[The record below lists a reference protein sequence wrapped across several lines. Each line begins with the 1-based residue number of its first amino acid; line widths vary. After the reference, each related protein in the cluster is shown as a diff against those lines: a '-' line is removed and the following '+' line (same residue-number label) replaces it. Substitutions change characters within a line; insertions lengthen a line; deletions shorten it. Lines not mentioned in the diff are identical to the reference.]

1 MSHRWSP
8 LGRRGACLVLGVMG
22 ATALAPLAAQADPA
36 SDGIPPYAAAAG
48 ADGVRLSVRIPGAP
62 LSADVINGGGPSAA
76 VALSSVGVRRGFGA
90 LPDPGD
96 GAMAGPGTAA
106 GALGTYGAVLPAA
119 VPAYPFAAVA
129 DPGTPE
135 QTIGGGPFYAKAT
148 SAERKV
154 TGEAQGGFL
163 QQGTSVLAGRSEAS
177 AEESE
182 AGVVAHSS
190 SLFKGLVVGPLTLGD
205 VMSAAEVSLAPG
217 GTVQRKSSLEV
228 VGGRAGDT
236 VFTITG
242 KGIVLGSQTVPVP
255 IADGVASLN
264 QQLAASKVTIGFTTE
279 HETAN
284 GVVAP
289 VLEVTSPVRS
299 LSPGLPEGTMV
310 LRIGGSAASIDT
322 EASQA
327 EAILPAQPAST
338 QSDTSS
344 APEIASATGAP
355 AAGTGGVAAAEGPL
369 FGAEPGIVVGRSGV
383 QLSSDMAGVDFA
395 APSSSTPES
404 GSTEV
409 AFAATPSPSPM
420 QAAPA
425 SRSVDEEFGAK
436 NIYLVIAVAALVG
449 IVAGRFLRVGGQWN
463 S

>member
-1 MSHRWSP
+1 
-8 LGRRGACLVLGVMG
+8 
-22 ATALAPLAAQADPA
+22 
-36 SDGIPPYAAAAG
+36 
-48 ADGVRLSVRIPGAP
+48 
-62 LSADVINGGGPSAA
+62 
-76 VALSSVGVRRGFGA
+76 VGVRRGFAA

-119 VPAYPFAAVA
+119 VPPYPFAAVA
-129 DPGTPE
+129 EYPGTPE
-135 QTIGGGPFYAKAT
+135 QTVGSGPFYAKAT

-163 QQGTSVLAGRSEAS
+163 QQGTGALAGRSEAS

-182 AGVVAHSS
+182 ASVVAHSS

-205 VMSAAEVSLAPG
+205 VASAAEVSLAPG
-217 GTVQRKSSLEV
+217 GTLARKSSLEI

-236 VFTITG
+236 AFTITG
-242 KGIVLGSQTVPVP
+242 KGIVFGSQTVPVP
-255 IADGVASLN
+255 FADGVASLN
-264 QQLAASKVTIGFTTE
+264 QQLAASKVTVGFTPQ
-279 HETAN
+279 HDTAN

-327 EAILPAQPAST
+327 EATAPAQPTPA

-344 APEIASATGAP
+344 PPDLASATAAP
-355 AAGTGGVAAAEGPL
+355 AAAAGAPGADGAL
-369 FGAEPGIVVGRSGV
+369 FGTEPGIVVGRSSV
-383 QLSSDMAGVDFA
+383 QLSGDTAGVDVA
-395 APSSSTPES
+395 APASSTPEP
-404 GSTEV
+404 GSPDV
-409 AFAATPSPSPM
+409 ALAATPAPGTM
-420 QAAPA
+420 RAAPA
-425 SRSVDEEFGAK
+425 SRTVDESFGAK
-436 NIYLVIAVAALVG
+436 SIYLVIAVAALIG
-449 IVAGRFLRVGGQWN
+449 IAAGRFLRVGGRWN

>member
-1 MSHRWSP
+1 
-8 LGRRGACLVLGVMG
+8 
-22 ATALAPLAAQADPA
+22 
-36 SDGIPPYAAAAG
+36 
-48 ADGVRLSVRIPGAP
+48 
-62 LSADVINGGGPSAA
+62 
-76 VALSSVGVRRGFGA
+76 
-90 LPDPGD
+90 
-96 GAMAGPGTAA
+96 
-106 GALGTYGAVLPAA
+106 
-119 VPAYPFAAVA
+119 
-129 DPGTPE
+129 
-135 QTIGGGPFYAKAT
+135 
-148 SAERKV
+148 V

-264 QQLAASKVTIGFTTE
+264 QQLAASKVTIGFTPQ

-322 EASQA
+322 EVSQA
-327 EAILPAQPAST
+327 EAILPEQPASA

-344 APEIASATGAP
+344 APDIASATGAP

-425 SRSVDEEFGAK
+425 SLSVDESFGAK

-449 IVAGRFLRVGGQWN
+449 IAAGRFLRVGGQWN

>member
-1 MSHRWSP
+1 QT
-8 LGRRGACLVLGVMG
+8 V
-22 ATALAPLAAQADPA
+22 
-36 SDGIPPYAAAAG
+36 
-48 ADGVRLSVRIPGAP
+48 
-62 LSADVINGGGPSAA
+62 GGGP
-76 VALSSVGVRRGFGA
+76 V
-90 LPDPGD
+90 
-96 GAMAGPGTAA
+96 
-106 GALGTYGAVLPAA
+106 
-119 VPAYPFAAVA
+119 
-129 DPGTPE
+129 
-135 QTIGGGPFYAKAT
+135 YAKAT

-163 QQGTSVLAGRSEAS
+163 QQGAAVLAGRSEAS

-205 VMSAAEVSLAPG
+205 VASAAEVSLAPG
-217 GTVQRKSSLEV
+217 GAVARKSSLEII
-228 VGGRAGDT
+228 GGRAGDT
-236 VFTITG
+236 AFTITG
-242 KGIVLGSQTVPVP
+242 KGIVFGSQTVPVP
-255 IADGVASLN
+255 FADGVASLN
-264 QQLAASKVTIGFTTE
+264 QQLAASKVTVGFTPQ

-327 EAILPAQPAST
+327 EATAPAQPAPA

-344 APEIASATGAP
+344 PPVTAPATAAP
-355 AAGTGGVAAAEGPL
+355 AAATAGAPGAEGPL

-383 QLSSDMAGVDFA
+383 QLSGDTAGADGA
-395 APSSSTPES
+395 APASSTPEPA
-404 GSTEV
+404 STEV
-409 AFAATPSPSPM
+409 ALAATPTPRTM

-425 SRSVDEEFGAK
+425 SRSVDESFGAQ
-436 NIYLVIAVAALVG
+436 NIYLVIAVA
-449 IVAGRFLRVGGQWN
+449 
-463 S
+463 